1 MQLLNRFIGY
11 HGQHAAPGQR
21 TGTTAA
27 SWATSGVPLT
37 EVFAVVPAGG
47 CSTSHPGP
55 IFFDFLRS

>member
-1 MQLLNRFIGY
+1 MQLLNRLIGY
-11 HGQHAAPGQR
+11 HGPHPEPEQR

-37 EVFAVVPAGG
+37 GVFAVVPAGG
-47 CSTSHPGP
+47 CSTSHPGA